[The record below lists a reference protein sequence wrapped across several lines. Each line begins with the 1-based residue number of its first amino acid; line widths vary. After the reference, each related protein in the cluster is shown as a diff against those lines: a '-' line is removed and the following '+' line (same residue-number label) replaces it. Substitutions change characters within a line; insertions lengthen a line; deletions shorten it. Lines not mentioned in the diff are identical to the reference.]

1 MPRLPYW
8 IGRLDLTRLGFVTYV
23 AVMRGDGW
31 ETQPFVALGRRRTV
45 RKAMRHARH
54 YGIEVRDAARV

>member
-8 IGRLDLTRLGFVTYV
+8 IGRLELTRMGLVTHV

-31 ETQPFVALGRRRTV
+31 ETQPFVARGRRRTV
-45 RKAMRHARH
+45 RKAMRHARRH
-54 YGIEVRDAARV
+54 GIELRDLVRV